1 MSEIATLEKLEL
13 YLAQVVT
20 PNAAPSAAPKAVEPA
35 PSVMDNGAQDS
46 HLELFFSEIKYSTFV
61 VPQKKPS
68 PRLREAR
75 SSNSAEG
82 ALKYSLK
89 LH

>member
-1 MSEIATLEKLEL
+1 MSEIATLEKLEP

-20 PNAAPSAAPKAVEPA
+20 PNPTPAAAPKAEPA
-35 PSVMDNGAQDS
+35 PSVPDNGAQGS
-46 HLELFFSEIKYSTFV
+46 QLEAFFSEIRYSTFV
-61 VPQKKPS
+61 AAQKKPS
-68 PRLREAR
+68 PRLREVR